1 MASFSN
7 LPEDVVVEIM
17 SRLPPE
23 SLLRFKCVQ
32 KSWHVLI
39 KALVRNPIFVKKHL
53 YNSSNK
59 ISCLFFKCSENNITN
74 RQGILTIS
82 DDEDS
87 PSRYLTYVAKEFVPS
102 LSLFGSKFYCPRAHC
117 DGIICQFSDRN
128 ILLCNPSTM
137 EYKLLPGP
145 CFDDKPLWRIRYVGF
160 GYDAIDD
167 VYKIVRVYR
176 CFGLI
181 RADVFNLGSDCWRE
195 FKMKIESG
203 DDELSYYFGEEQV
216 YCKGVYYWM
225 MREVSSLDE
234 KIRSFDMHDEEF
246 HTISLPHHFR
256 KRIFSTK
263 LTQWKGSLALFY
275 YRKSLRLGRN
285 PIEVWFYDN
294 KMDESDLTRHY
305 ARWTLFW
312 LALLNFG
319 MSEAH
324 CGRMRLH
331 LAHGAFHQ
339 QGLPKFNNHV
349 AVSNSRR
356 SLACVVRDDKAVILI
371 AICRHSDSAI
381 FEGHSVQFVRE

>member
-17 SRLPPE
+17 SRLPTE
-23 SLLRFKCVQ
+23 SLLRFKCVR
-32 KSWHVLI
+32 KSSYVLI
-39 KALVRNPIFVKKHL
+39 NALVRNPIFVNRHL

-59 ISCLFFKCSENNITN
+59 ISCLIFKRCKNNITN
-74 RQGILTIS
+74 QQGILTIS
-82 DDEDS
+82 SEEDN
-87 PSRYLTYVAKEFVPS
+87 PSIYLNYVAKEFVPS
-102 LSLFGSKFYCPRAHC
+102 VSLFGSKFYGPRSHC
-117 DGIICQFSDRN
+117 NGIICQFSDRN

-145 CFDDKPLWRIRYVGF
+145 CFDDKPLWKIRYVGF

-167 VYKIVRVYR
+167 VYKVVRVYR

-181 RADVFNLGSDCWRE
+181 RADVFILGSDCWRE
-195 FKMKIESG
+195 IEMKIGSE
-203 DDELSYYFGEEQV
+203 DDELSYRFGEEQV

-225 MREVSSLDE
+225 MRGVPSLDE

-246 HTISLPHHFR
+246 HTISLPGHFQ
-256 KRIFSTK
+256 KRIFIKK

-285 PIEVWFYDN
+285 PIEVWCYDN
-294 KMDESDLTRHY
+294 KMDESD
-305 ARWTLFW
+305 
-312 LALLNFG
+312 
-319 MSEAH
+319 SH

-331 LAHGAFHQ
+331 LAHGTFHQ
-339 QGLPKFNNHV
+339 QGLPEFNIHV
-349 AVSNSRR
+349 AVSNSRS

-381 FEGHSVQFVRE
+381 FEGHSVQIVRE